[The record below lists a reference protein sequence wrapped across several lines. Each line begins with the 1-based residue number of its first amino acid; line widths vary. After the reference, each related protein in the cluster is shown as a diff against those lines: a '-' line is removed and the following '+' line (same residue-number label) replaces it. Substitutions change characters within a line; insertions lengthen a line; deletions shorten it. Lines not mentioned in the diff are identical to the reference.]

1 MGPLPELSHL
11 YTAEQA
17 ANYPQM
23 TAYEI
28 LMQELSATGMV
39 FDVENPVKLTMWEI
53 RNNNLRLRHH
63 WMMILFKI
71 LILWI

>member
-1 MGPLPELSHL
+1 
-11 YTAEQA
+11 
-17 ANYPQM
+17 M

-28 LMQELSATGMV
+28 LMQELSATVMV

>member
-11 YTAEQA
+11 YTEEQA

-39 FDVENPVKLTMWEI
+39 FDVEHPVKLTM
-53 RNNNLRLRHH
+53 
-63 WMMILFKI
+63 
-71 LILWI
+71 